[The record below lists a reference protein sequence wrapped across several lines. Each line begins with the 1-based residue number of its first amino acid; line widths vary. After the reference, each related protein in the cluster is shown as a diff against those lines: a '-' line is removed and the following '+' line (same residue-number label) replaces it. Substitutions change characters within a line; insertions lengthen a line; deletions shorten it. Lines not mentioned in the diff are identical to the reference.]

1 MLRTVPE
8 TINEEVDL
16 YIRTYYSLLRS
27 SQAIRVRSLEDTHAG
42 THASLHPKADDPEP
56 DVSTLVYAATRLP
69 TCIYKVKLV
78 LLGQSDEVFLR
89 RAGVDISDWHRVF
102 AMARRRKMF
111 FDGKD
116 TLAAYIGSVSDI
128 DDLIPILT
136 AYQIEW
142 NKLHQRFQ
150 PTEIAGWLRDQ
161 TKKKSLSEPKL
172 KKIRSALQLSE
183 DDFNLL
189 RRTWH
194 GELFAALRTLATEGA
209 DLSLNLL
216 AGSVAD
222 YRQAVQAWWKSV
234 AQRSGVGALGERSI
248 YFVSSNPHSL
258 PNLLNGY
265 ARQHRTE
272 VLAFL
277 QEHNPENLWPE
288 WQKLEQ
294 EGNVAGCEN
303 MLYYLQRSYL
313 QAEARRPQE
322 YFEHERLL
330 GIHRVDNPHYLDVS
344 GQVIKISQL
353 NPALFDQRLQ
363 MPELERL
370 QSSEALI
377 LNIDYPLGMTAYHVF
392 SQITADVPDIL
403 GVYILGK
410 AATLNGRVGDVMIP
424 NVVYDEHSKNT
435 YLFKNCFQAADIRPY
450 LMYSTV
456 FDNQKSVTVRG
467 TFLQN
472 RQFMHV
478 FYKEGYT
485 DIEMEAGPYL
495 SGVYEDIYPQRYPV
509 NEIVNLFINAPYDI
523 GILHYASD
531 TPYGR
536 RQSLLSKS
544 LSYFG
549 VDATYA
555 SSIAVLRRIFE
566 VEVHRTMSSDYGNG
580 LNGLNGRT
588 EERK

>member
-56 DVSTLVYAATRLP
+56 DVQALVYASTRLP
-69 TCIYKVKLV
+69 MCIYKVKLV
-78 LLGQSDEVFLR
+78 LLGQSDEVFSR
-89 RAGVDISDWHRVF
+89 RARVDVSSWHRVF

-150 PTEIAGWLRDQ
+150 PTEMAAWLRGQ
-161 TKKKSLSEPKL
+161 TKKKSLTEPKL
-172 KKIRSALQLSE
+172 KKVRAALRLSE

-189 RRTWH
+189 RRAWQSD
-194 GELFAALRTLATEGA
+194 LFGALRTLASESA
-209 DLSLNLL
+209 DLSLDLL

-234 AQRSGVGALGERSI
+234 AQRSGLGALAERSI

-265 ARQHRTE
+265 AREHRRE
-272 VLAFL
+272 MVAFL
-277 QEHNPENLWPE
+277 QEHDSENLWQE
-288 WQKLEQ
+288 WQELEQ
-294 EGNVAGCEN
+294 AGSTTGCEN

-313 QAEARRPQE
+313 QAEPRRPQE
-322 YFEHERLL
+322 YFELERLL

-344 GQVIKISQL
+344 GQVISIAQL
-353 NPALFDQRLQ
+353 DPSRFDPRLQ
-363 MPELERL
+363 LPDLEQLRK
-370 QSSEALI
+370 SEALI
-377 LNIDYPLGMTAYHVF
+377 VNIDYPLGMTAYHVF
-392 SQITADVPDIL
+392 SQITAEVPDIL

-450 LMYSTV
+450 LMYGTV
-456 FDNQKSVTVRG
+456 FDNQKGVTVRG

-472 RQFMHV
+472 RQFMAV

-495 SGVYEDIYPQRYPV
+495 SGIYEDIYPQRYPV

-531 TPYGR
+531 TPYSR

-566 VEVHRTMSSDYGNG
+566 VELHRLSTAN
-580 LNGLNGRT
+580 
-588 EERK
+588 

>member
-172 KKIRSALQLSE
+172 RKIRSALQLSE

-194 GELFAALRTLATEGA
+194 GELFGALRTLATEGA

-234 AQRSGVGALGERSI
+234 AQRSGLGALGERSI

-330 GIHRVDNPHYLDVS
+330 GHP
-344 GQVIKISQL
+344 
-353 NPALFDQRLQ
+353 P
-363 MPELERL
+363 
-370 QSSEALI
+370 
-377 LNIDYPLGMTAYHVF
+377 
-392 SQITADVPDIL
+392 
-403 GVYILGK
+403 
-410 AATLNGRVGDVMIP
+410 
-424 NVVYDEHSKNT
+424 
-435 YLFKNCFQAADIRPY
+435 
-450 LMYSTV
+450 
-456 FDNQKSVTVRG
+456 
-467 TFLQN
+467 
-472 RQFMHV
+472 
-478 FYKEGYT
+478 
-485 DIEMEAGPYL
+485 
-495 SGVYEDIYPQRYPV
+495 
-509 NEIVNLFINAPYDI
+509 
-523 GILHYASD
+523 
-531 TPYGR
+531 R
-536 RQSLLSKS
+536 RQSPLPRRQRPGDQDLSTGPCAFRPALADAGPGAAAEQRGADPQHRLPARHDR
-544 LSYFG
+544 LSRLFSDHG
-549 VDATYA
+549 RRARHPGRVHPGQSGHAQRPGGRCHDPQRR
-555 SSIAVLRRIFE
+555 LR
-566 VEVHRTMSSDYGNG
+566 
-580 LNGLNGRT
+580 
-588 EERK
+588 

>member
-27 SQAIRVRSLEDTHAG
+27 TQAVRVRSLEDTHAG
-42 THASLHPKADDPEP
+42 MRASLHPKAEDPAS
-56 DVSTLVYAATRLP
+56 DVPALVYAAMRLP

-89 RAGVDISDWHRVF
+89 RAGVNVSDWQRVF
-102 AMARRRKMF
+102 AAARRRKMF
-111 FDGKD
+111 FDGQG
-116 TLAAYIGSVSDI
+116 TLAAYISSVSDI

-136 AYQIEW
+136 AFQIEW
-142 NKLHQRFQ
+142 NKLHQRLQ
-150 PTEIAGWLRDQ
+150 PTEVAGWLRQQ
-161 TKKKSLSEPKL
+161 TRKKSLSESKL
-172 KKIRSALQLSE
+172 SKIRSALGLSE
-183 DDFNLL
+183 DDLRLL
-189 RRTWH
+189 QRVWQDEFFWAVRS
-194 GELFAALRTLATEGA
+194 LATEPA
-209 DLSLNLL
+209 DLQLDLL

-222 YRQAVQAWWKSV
+222 YRQAVQSWWRSV
-234 AQRSGVGALGERSI
+234 IKVGEIGPINERSI
-248 YFVSSNPHSL
+248 YFVSSNPHAL

-265 ARQHRTE
+265 ARQHKAE
-272 VLAFL
+272 VLTYL
-277 QEHNPENLWPE
+277 QEHNPDGLWQE
-288 WQKLEQ
+288 WQKLTAEGSDAGQ
-294 EGNVAGCEN
+294 ENL
-303 MLYYLQRSYL
+303 LYYMQRGFLTSQPKRY
-313 QAEARRPQE
+313 ED
-322 YFEHERLL
+322 YYGHERTL

-344 GQVIKISQL
+344 GQVIELAKL
-353 NPALFDQRLQ
+353 DPACFDPRLQ
-363 MPELERL
+363 MAGLERL
-370 QSSEALI
+370 GESRALI
-377 LNIDYPLGMTAYHVF
+377 VNIDYPLGMAAYLVF
-392 SQITADVPDIL
+392 SQLSADVPDIQ
-403 GVYILGK
+403 GVYIMGK
-410 AATLNGRVGDVMIP
+410 AASLNGRVGDVMIP

-435 YLFKNCFQAADIRPY
+435 FLFKNSFRAGDVRPY
-450 LMYSTV
+450 LLHSTV

-495 SGVYEDIYPQRYPV
+495 SGIYEDIYPQRYPV

-531 TPYGR
+531 TPYSR

-544 LSYFG
+544 MSYFG

-555 SSIAVLRRIFE
+555 TSIAIMRRILQ
-566 VEVHRTMSSDYGNG
+566 VELARLGG
-580 LNGLNGRT
+580 
-588 EERK
+588 

>member
-89 RAGVDISDWHRVF
+89 RAGVDISNWHRVF
-102 AMARRRKMF
+102 AMARRRKMY

-194 GELFAALRTLATEGA
+194 GELFGALRTLATEGA

-234 AQRSGVGALGERSI
+234 AQRSGLGALGERSI

-258 PNLLNGY
+258 PNLLSGY
-265 ARQHRTE
+265 AHQHRTE

-330 GIHRVDNPHYLDVS
+330 GIHLSLIH
-344 GQVIKISQL
+344 ISE
-353 NPALFDQRLQ
+353 P
-363 MPELERL
+363 
-370 QSSEALI
+370 
-377 LNIDYPLGMTAYHVF
+377 T
-392 SQITADVPDIL
+392 
-403 GVYILGK
+403 
-410 AATLNGRVGDVMIP
+410 
-424 NVVYDEHSKNT
+424 
-435 YLFKNCFQAADIRPY
+435 RPY
-450 LMYSTV
+450 
-456 FDNQKSVTVRG
+456 
-467 TFLQN
+467 
-472 RQFMHV
+472 
-478 FYKEGYT
+478 
-485 DIEMEAGPYL
+485 
-495 SGVYEDIYPQRYPV
+495 
-509 NEIVNLFINAPYDI
+509 
-523 GILHYASD
+523 
-531 TPYGR
+531 
-536 RQSLLSKS
+536 
-544 LSYFG
+544 
-549 VDATYA
+549 
-555 SSIAVLRRIFE
+555 
-566 VEVHRTMSSDYGNG
+566 
-580 LNGLNGRT
+580 
-588 EERK
+588 